1 MSITKSE
8 NKKIIEKCTL
18 RTDSLIADCV
28 LGHGAALDWL
38 CRALRGCFSAK
49 VQNADTDK
57 AILEN
62 EKTRIALEILEN
74 ITDPIAKAEA
84 YAKMFNPP
92 KSV

>member
-1 MSITKSE
+1 MLVHGKG
-8 NKKIIEKCTL
+8 IIQSVETYTL
-18 RTDSLIADCV
+18 RTDSLVADCF
-28 LGHGAALDWL
+28 LGQGVALD
-38 CRALRGCFSAK
+38 CFNAK

-84 YAKMFNPP
+84 
-92 KSV
+92 